1 MNLAKVLIAANQL
14 GARATEIDIVLESH
28 SHEMSDTKVKSWQE
42 TRDAMFAGE
51 RAIRALLNE
60 RDNLCAYIYNE
71 QRNID
76 YNRQLLKSIIEEKT
90 LL

>member
-14 GARATEIDIVLESH
+14 GARATEIDLVLESH
-28 SHEMSDTKVKSWQE
+28 SHEMSETKIKSWTE
-42 TRDAMFAGE
+42 TKNAMFAGE
-51 RAIRALLNE
+51 RAIRALLKE
-60 RDNLCAYIYNE
+60 RDNLCAFIYNE
-71 QRNID
+71 QRNVE